1 MTDLFYILLT
11 LLFFFLCIGLGKFF
25 DKLAE

>member
-1 MTDLFYILLT
+1 MMDLFYILLS
-11 LLFFFLCIGLGKFF
+11 LVFFFLCVALGKFF

>member
-1 MTDLFYILLT
+1 MMDLFYVLLP
-11 LLFFFLCIGLGKFF
+11 LLFFFLCMGLGKFF